1 MLVLCLFAVLFGFEG
16 LCLGARWSGEN
27 DSGDAMRGGAEME
40 VGADVSSDVS
50 ALIAGDDGAQDTID
64 PLSLPM
70 TMMGTA
76 EIDGVAL
83 AGTTSTGDGES
94 SMVNYF
100 EYVFLSLYL
109 SIIPIFYVSQSH
121 SQN

>member
-16 LCLGARWSGEN
+16 LCLGAHWSGEN

-40 VGADVSSDVS
+40 VGADVSSDAS
-50 ALIAGDDGAQDTID
+50 ALIAGDDGAQETID
-64 PLSLPM
+64 SLSLAA
-70 TMMGTA
+70 MMGTA

-83 AGTTSTGDGES
+83 AGTTSTSDGES